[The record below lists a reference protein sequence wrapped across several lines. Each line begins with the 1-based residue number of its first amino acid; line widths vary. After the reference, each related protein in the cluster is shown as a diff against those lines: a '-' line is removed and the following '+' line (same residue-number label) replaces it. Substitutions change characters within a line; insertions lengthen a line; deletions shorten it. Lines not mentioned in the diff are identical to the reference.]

1 MFIINLRL
9 ELQTEL
15 FRKMNVRSDRE
26 IRKTSF
32 QKLFQWNVTLE
43 VRLLYKKSSV
53 YPNKT
58 LKSDAELRRIKHQ
71 KTVFRLVSLPF
82 HPKMMEAWLMSI

>member
-53 YPNKT
+53 YPKKLSKVMLN
-58 LKSDAELRRIKHQ
+58 SE
-71 KTVFRLVSLPF
+71 
-82 HPKMMEAWLMSI
+82 E

>member
-32 QKLFQWNVTLE
+32 QKLFKCNVTLE

-53 YPNKT
+53 YPKKLSKVLLN
-58 LKSDAELRRIKHQ
+58 SE
-71 KTVFRLVSLPF
+71 
-82 HPKMMEAWLMSI
+82 E